1 MADLTIT
8 AANVLYRSG
17 PKASG
22 LAGVA
27 ITAGQMVYLDPA
39 DARYKLADSDNAS
52 ATIRKAT
59 GMALNGAAAG
69 QPLSVV
75 GGGGEVSLGA
85 VLTLGATYYVSD
97 TPGGIMPAGDLET
110 GDYPQIVGIASSTSV
125 LKLSL
130 LDAGVA
136 LA

>member
-8 AANVLYRSG
+8 PANVVSRG
-17 PKASG
+17 GTKASG

-27 ITAGQMVYLDPA
+27 INAGQMAYLDPA
-39 DARYKLADSDNAS
+39 DNRYKLADSDNAS
-52 ATIRKAT
+52 AVIRKA
-59 GMALNGAAAG
+59 GGIALNGAAAG
-69 QPLSVV
+69 QPITVQS
-75 GGGGEVSLGA
+75 GGEVSLGA
-85 VLTLGATYYVSD
+85 VLTLGATYYLSD

-110 GDYPQIVGIASSTSV
+110 GDFPQIVGIAASTSV

-136 LA
+136 LG